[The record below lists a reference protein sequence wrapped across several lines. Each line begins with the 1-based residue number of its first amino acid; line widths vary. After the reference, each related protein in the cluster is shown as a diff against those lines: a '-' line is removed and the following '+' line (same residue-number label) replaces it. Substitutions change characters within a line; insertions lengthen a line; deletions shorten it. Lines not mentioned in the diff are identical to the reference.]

1 MSRAS
6 LLPGHRFFLGA
17 LVAAFALGSVGCQ
30 AAYTSIRKTGDNEY
44 LLTRTKAGFFT
55 VYGTLYACKASAD
68 GGSLTCSEVA
78 EP

>member
-1 MSRAS
+1 MSR
-6 LLPGHRFFLGA
+6 LILGA

-30 AAYTSIRKTGDNEY
+30 AAYTSIRKTGENEY

-55 VYGTLYACKASAD
+55 VYGTLYACKATQ
-68 GGSLTCSEVA
+68 GGAALTCAEVA